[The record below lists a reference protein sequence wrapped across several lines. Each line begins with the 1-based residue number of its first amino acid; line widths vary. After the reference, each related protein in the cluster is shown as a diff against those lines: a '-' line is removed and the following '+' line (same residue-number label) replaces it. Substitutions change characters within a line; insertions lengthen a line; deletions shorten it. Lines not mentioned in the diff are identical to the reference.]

1 MHTHTKY
8 ILIAIANLASSLG
21 TVTMVTS
28 RDIRK
33 IVNKVFVVTVD
44 NFDVGGV
51 TFVIAA
57 IVEVDSAEDHALS
70 RRWMSSREPAV
81 QMGSTSPSLPER
93 LS

>member
-33 IVNKVFVVTVD
+33 IVNEVFVITVD

-51 TFVIAA
+51 ASVIVA
-57 IVEVDSAEDHALS
+57 IVEVDSAVDLTIS
-70 RRWMSSREPAV
+70 RSR
-81 QMGSTSPSLPER
+81 MFS
-93 LS
+93 